1 MAVTIQD
8 RIGHV
13 VGRTALGVLEEMRVD
28 LQRNRRIGMAD
39 AVLDLSDRRASRN
52 HRRRAQ
58 L

>member
-28 LQRNRRIGMAD
+28 LERDRRIGMAKAMLHFRD
-39 AVLDLSDRRASRN
+39 WGTARD
-52 HRRRAQ
+52 HR
-58 L
+58 

>member
-28 LQRNRRIGMAD
+28 LER
-39 AVLDLSDRRASRN
+39 DRRSA
-52 HRRRAQ
+52 HLLDQRRAH
-58 L
+58 